1 MKYSPTGAMMTSLEL
16 VSPDLAALTDAV
28 SGSKTPLP
36 LLKAALADFRA
47 HQHTDFANGTS
58 VTQLITARAAFID
71 HILSLCWQ
79 RFSWD
84 ENLSSLRKSRISLV
98 AVGGYGRRELL
109 PNSDIDLLILIER
122 ANAQHH
128 SSNIQSFLALLWDIG
143 LEVGHSVRSVKESLH
158 QAAHDVTIMTALLDA
173 RAICGAPYLLQQLRL
188 KLRSKTGWKTKS
200 FFQAKYAEQQDR
212 HAKSNHTEYSLEP
225 NLKTAPGGLRD
236 IQTILWIAQF
246 HHQTSALNALVDE
259 KFLELEEAN
268 KILDAREFLWK
279 IRFVLH
285 DLLERDE
292 NRLFFDNQKKVAFAL
307 GYRDDAQL
315 AVEQFMQDYY
325 RFAKSVSTINEII
338 LQDFDEQVVQGGR
351 RAKPIKINER
361 FQTNNHYLEVTQP
374 DIFERNPEA
383 LLEMFVILGETPEL
397 KGIRA
402 STIRPAQPSAARID
416 DAFRQS
422 ELATTLFLNLLRVE
436 HHLFSQLRRMNRYG
450 ILGAYLPEFERVV
463 GQMQFDLFHIYT
475 VDAHTLQV
483 VRNMRRF
490 RYKNQQQ
497 EFPIAAHIHHR
508 LPKIEL
514 LYIAGF
520 FHDLAKGKGG
530 DHSELGIEIASAFCA
545 RHQLGTWDTNLVC
558 WLVKN
563 HLLMSTTAQRKDIFD
578 PDVVRDFAEQMG
590 DQVRLDYL
598 YALTVADIN
607 ATNPTLWNSWRDAL
621 MSQLYLETKRVLRL
635 GVDNMIDREDYLAQ
649 VQLRASAKLTAK
661 GIALER
667 VRSLWEGLDD
677 DYFLRESE
685 LNIINHTESLDAYDP
700 ATGPLILIEDSQ
712 SRLTTDSGVTHIF
725 IHLPSDQPLFFAIVS
740 AFDQLGMNIV
750 DARIPGN
757 TKGRTDYTFDVL
769 ETQPLSQQSRE
780 NRLNRVRQTINQA
793 IKAGDDFKVS
803 ARRTPRILKEFNA
816 RTQISIDSRANETF
830 TLLEVVAADR
840 PGLLAKLA
848 RVFQSHHIQIQAA
861 KITTLG
867 ERVEDV
873 FHIVNKN
880 GLPMNDPDAEA
891 QLSKA
896 IQAELDQ
903 HIQRF
908 SA

>member
-246 HHQTSALNALVDE
+246 HHQTNALNALVDE

-374 DIFERNPEA
+374 DIFKRNPEA

-402 STIRPAQPSAARID
+402 STIRQAQTSAARID

-830 TLLEVVAADR
+830 TQLEVVAADR

-873 FHIVNKN
+873 FHIVNQN

>member
-1 MKYSPTGAMMTSLEL
+1 MTSLEL

-374 DIFERNPEA
+374 HIFERNPEA

-402 STIRPAQPSAARID
+402 STIRQAQTSAARID

-793 IKAGDDFKVS
+793 ITAGDDFKVS

-880 GLPMNDPDAEA
+880 GLPMNDPDTEA

>member
-200 FFQAKYAEQQDR
+200 FFQAKYVEQQDR

-402 STIRPAQPSAARID
+402 STIRQAQTSAARID

-830 TLLEVVAADR
+830 TVLEVVAADR

>member
-28 SGSKTPLP
+28 SGSKTPIP

-374 DIFERNPEA
+374 DIFKRNPEA

-402 STIRPAQPSAARID
+402 STIRQAQTSAARID

-685 LNIINHTESLDAYDP
+685 LNIINHTESLDVYDP

-830 TLLEVVAADR
+830 TVLEVVAADR

>member
-28 SGSKTPLP
+28 SGSKTPIP

-374 DIFERNPEA
+374 DIFKRNPEA

-402 STIRPAQPSAARID
+402 STIRQAQTSAARID

>member
-1 MKYSPTGAMMTSLEL
+1 MTSLES
-16 VSPDLAALTDAV
+16 VSPNLAALSQTV
-28 SGSKTPLP
+28 SESKTPLP

-47 HQHTDFANGTS
+47 HQHTAFDNGTS
-58 VTQLITARAAFID
+58 VAELITARAAFID
-71 HILSLCWQ
+71 HILALCWQ
-79 RFSWD
+79 RFNWD

-98 AVGGYGRRELL
+98 AVGGYGRGELL

-128 SSNIQSFLALLWDIG
+128 SSNIQSFLALLWDVG

-158 QAAHDVTIMTALLDA
+158 QATHDVTVMTALLDA
-173 RAICGAPYLLQQLRL
+173 RAICGTPYLLQQLCL

-225 NLKTAPGGLRD
+225 ILKTAPGGLRD

-246 HHQTSALNALVDE
+246 HYQTSALSALVDE
-259 KFLELEEAN
+259 KFLEVEEAD
-268 KILDAREFLWK
+268 KILDARAFLWRV
-279 IRFVLH
+279 RFVLH
-285 DLLERDE
+285 DLLGRDE
-292 NRLFFDNQKKVAFAL
+292 NRLFFDNQRKVALAL

-338 LQDFDEQVVQGGR
+338 LQDFDEQIVQGGR
-351 RAKPIKINER
+351 RTKPVRINER
-361 FQTNNHYLEVTQP
+361 FQANNHYLEVTQA

-383 LLEMFVILGETPEL
+383 LLEMFVVLGETPEL

-402 STIRPAQPSAARID
+402 STIRQAQTSAGRID

-422 ELATTLFLNLLRVE
+422 ELATSLFLKLLRVE

-598 YALTVADIN
+598 YALTVAGIN
-607 ATNPTLWNSWRDAL
+607 ATNPTLWNSWRDSL

-661 GIALER
+661 GIEIDR
-667 VRSLWEGLDD
+667 VRTLWAGLDD

-685 LNIINHTESLDAYDP
+685 LNIINHTESLNAYDP

-769 ETQPLSQQSRE
+769 ETQPLSQQSRD
-780 NRLNRVRQTINQA
+780 NRLNSVRQTINQA
-793 IKAGDDFKVS
+793 INAGDDFKVS

-816 RTQISIDSRANETF
+816 RTQISIDSRANESF

-848 RVFQSHHIQIQAA
+848 RVFQTHHIQIQAA

-873 FHIVNKN
+873 FHIVNQN

-891 QLSKA
+891 QLSA
-896 IQAELDQ
+896 SIQTELDQ
-903 HIQRF
+903 HI
-908 SA
+908 

>member
-1 MKYSPTGAMMTSLEL
+1 MTSLES
-16 VSPDLAALTDAV
+16 VSPNLAALSQTV
-28 SGSKTPLP
+28 SESKTPLP

-47 HQHTDFANGTS
+47 HQHTAFENGAS
-58 VTQLITARAAFID
+58 VAELITARAAFID
-71 HILSLCWQ
+71 HILALCWQ
-79 RFSWD
+79 RFNWD

-98 AVGGYGRRELL
+98 AVGGYGRGELL

-128 SSNIQSFLALLWDIG
+128 SSNIQSFLALLWDVG

-158 QAAHDVTIMTALLDA
+158 QATHDVTVMTALLDA
-173 RAICGAPYLLQQLRL
+173 RAICGTPYLLQQLCL

-246 HHQTSALNALVDE
+246 HYQTSALSALVDE
-259 KFLELEEAN
+259 KFLEVEEAD
-268 KILDAREFLWK
+268 KILDARAFLWRV
-279 IRFVLH
+279 RFVLH
-285 DLLERDE
+285 DLLGRDE
-292 NRLFFDNQKKVAFAL
+292 NRLFFDNQRKVALAL

-338 LQDFDEQVVQGGR
+338 LQDFDEQIVQGGR
-351 RAKPIKINER
+351 RTKPVRINER
-361 FQTNNHYLEVTQP
+361 FQVNNHYLEVTQT

-383 LLEMFVILGETPEL
+383 LLEMFVVLGETPEL

-402 STIRPAQPSAARID
+402 STIRPAQTSAGRID

-422 ELATTLFLNLLRVE
+422 ELATSLFLKLLRVE

-607 ATNPTLWNSWRDAL
+607 ATNPTLWNSWRDSL

-661 GIALER
+661 GIEIDR
-667 VRSLWEGLDD
+667 VRTLWAGLDD

-685 LNIINHTESLDAYDP
+685 LNIINHTESLNAYDP

-769 ETQPLSQQSRE
+769 ETQPLSQQSRD
-780 NRLNRVRQTINQA
+780 NRLNSVRQTINQA
-793 IKAGDDFKVS
+793 INAGDDFKVS

-816 RTQISIDSRANETF
+816 RTQISIDSRANESF

-848 RVFQSHHIQIQAA
+848 RVFQTHHIQIQAA

-873 FHIVNKN
+873 FHIVNQN

-891 QLSKA
+891 QLSA
-896 IQAELDQ
+896 SIQTELDQ
-903 HIQRF
+903 HI
-908 SA
+908 

>member
-1 MKYSPTGAMMTSLEL
+1 MTSLES
-16 VSPDLAALTDAV
+16 VSPNLAALSQTV
-28 SGSKTPLP
+28 SESKTPLP

-47 HQHTDFANGTS
+47 HQHTAFDNGTS
-58 VTQLITARAAFID
+58 VAELITARAAFID
-71 HILSLCWQ
+71 HILALCWQ
-79 RFSWD
+79 RFNWD

-98 AVGGYGRRELL
+98 AVGGYGRGELL

-158 QAAHDVTIMTALLDA
+158 QATHDVTVMTALLDA
-173 RAICGAPYLLQQLRL
+173 RAICGTPYLLQQLCL

-246 HHQTSALNALVDE
+246 HYQTSALSALVDE
-259 KFLELEEAN
+259 KFLEVEEAD
-268 KILDAREFLWK
+268 KILDARAFLWRV
-279 IRFVLH
+279 RFVLH
-285 DLLERDE
+285 DLLGRDE
-292 NRLFFDNQKKVAFAL
+292 NRLFFDNQRKVALAL

-338 LQDFDEQVVQGGR
+338 LQDFDEQIVQGGR
-351 RAKPIKINER
+351 RTKPVRINER
-361 FQTNNHYLEVTQP
+361 FQANNHYLEVTQA

-383 LLEMFVILGETPEL
+383 LLEMFVVLGETPEL

-402 STIRPAQPSAARID
+402 STIRQAQTSAGRID

-422 ELATTLFLNLLRVE
+422 ELATSLFLKLLRVE

-607 ATNPTLWNSWRDAL
+607 ATNPTLWNSWRDSL

-661 GIALER
+661 GIEIDR
-667 VRSLWEGLDD
+667 VRTLWAGLDD

-685 LNIINHTESLDAYDP
+685 LNIINHTESLNAYDP

-740 AFDQLGMNIV
+740 AFDHLGMNIV

-769 ETQPLSQQSRE
+769 ETQPLSQQSRD
-780 NRLNRVRQTINQA
+780 NRLNSVRQTINQA
-793 IKAGDDFKVS
+793 INAGDDFKVS

-816 RTQISIDSRANETF
+816 RTQISIDSRANESF

-848 RVFQSHHIQIQAA
+848 RVFQTHHIQIQAA

-873 FHIVNKN
+873 FHIVNQN

-891 QLSKA
+891 QLSA
-896 IQAELDQ
+896 SIQTELDQ
-903 HIQRF
+903 HI
-908 SA
+908 

>member
-1 MKYSPTGAMMTSLEL
+1 MISPESD
-16 VSPDLAALTDAV
+16 SPDLAALTQAV
-28 SGSKTPLP
+28 AGSKTPLP
-36 LLKAALADFRA
+36 ILKTALADFRA
-47 HQHTDFANGTS
+47 HQHTDFVNGVCIS
-58 VTQLITARAAFID
+58 QLIKARSAFID
-71 HILSLCWQ
+71 HILNLCWQ

-98 AVGGYGRRELL
+98 AVGGYGRKELL

-158 QAAHDVTIMTALLDA
+158 QAKHDVTVMTALLDA
-173 RAICGAPYLLQQLRL
+173 RAVCGAPYLLQKLRS
-188 KLRSKTGWKTKS
+188 KLRSKTGWKTKT
-200 FFQAKYAEQQDR
+200 FFQAKYAEQQER

-246 HHQTSALNALVDE
+246 HHQTSALDALVDA
-259 KFLELEEAN
+259 KYLEQEEAD
-268 KILDAREFLWK
+268 KILDARTFLWK
-279 IRFVLH
+279 VRFVLH
-285 DLLERDE
+285 DLLGRDE
-292 NRLFFDNQKKVAFAL
+292 NRLFFDNQKKVAQAL

-325 RFAKSVSTINEII
+325 RFVKSISTINEII
-338 LQDFDEQVVQGGR
+338 LQDFDEQVVQDGR
-351 RAKPIKINER
+351 RTKPIQINAR
-361 FQTNNHYLEVTQP
+361 FQTNKHYLEVTQP

-402 STIRPAQPSAARID
+402 STIRQAKTSASQID
-416 DAFRQS
+416 DTFRQS
-422 ELATTLFLNLLRVE
+422 EIATTLFLKLLRVE

-649 VQLRASAKLTAK
+649 VQLRATAKLTAK
-661 GIALER
+661 GMDPAR
-667 VRSLWEGLDD
+667 VRTLWAGLDD

-685 LNIINHTESLDAYDP
+685 LNIIHHTESLDAYDP

-769 ETQPLSQQSRE
+769 ETQPLSQHGRD
-780 NRLNRVRQTINQA
+780 NRLNSIRQTINAA
-793 IKAGDDFKVS
+793 INAGDDFRVPV
-803 ARRTPRILKEFNA
+803 RRTPRILKEFNA

-830 TLLEVVAADR
+830 TVLEVVAADR

-848 RVFQSHHIQIQAA
+848 RVFQAHHIQIQAA

-873 FHIVNKN
+873 FHIVNRD
-880 GLPMNDPDAEA
+880 GLPLNDPDAEA
-891 QLSKA
+891 RLSQS

-903 HIQRF
+903 HIERF

>member
-402 STIRPAQPSAARID
+402 STIRQAQTSAARID

-830 TLLEVVAADR
+830 TQLEVVAADR

>member
-98 AVGGYGRRELL
+98 AVGGYGRCELL

-158 QAAHDVTIMTALLDA
+158 QATHDVTIMTALLDA

-246 HHQTSALNALVDE
+246 HHQTRALNALVDE

-402 STIRPAQPSAARID
+402 STIRQAQTSAARID

-497 EFPIAAHIHHR
+497 EFPIAAHINHR

-520 FHDLAKGKGG
+520 FNDLAKGKGG

-598 YALTVADIN
+598 YAMTVADIN

-793 IKAGDDFKVS
+793 ITAGDDFKVS

>member
-28 SGSKTPLP
+28 SGSKTPIP

-374 DIFERNPEA
+374 DIFKRNPEA

-402 STIRPAQPSAARID
+402 STIRQAQTSAARID

-830 TLLEVVAADR
+830 TVLEVVAADR

>member
-402 STIRPAQPSAARID
+402 STIRQAQTSAAQID

-563 HLLMSTTAQRKDIFD
+563 HLLMSTTAQRKDILD

-793 IKAGDDFKVS
+793 ITAGDDFKVS

>member
-402 STIRPAQPSAARID
+402 STIRQAQTSAARID

-450 ILGAYLPEFERVV
+450 ILGAYLP
-463 GQMQFDLFHIYT
+463 
-475 VDAHTLQV
+475 
-483 VRNMRRF
+483 
-490 RYKNQQQ
+490 
-497 EFPIAAHIHHR
+497 
-508 LPKIEL
+508 
-514 LYIAGF
+514 
-520 FHDLAKGKGG
+520 
-530 DHSELGIEIASAFCA
+530 
-545 RHQLGTWDTNLVC
+545 
-558 WLVKN
+558 
-563 HLLMSTTAQRKDIFD
+563 
-578 PDVVRDFAEQMG
+578 
-590 DQVRLDYL
+590 
-598 YALTVADIN
+598 
-607 ATNPTLWNSWRDAL
+607 
-621 MSQLYLETKRVLRL
+621 
-635 GVDNMIDREDYLAQ
+635 
-649 VQLRASAKLTAK
+649 
-661 GIALER
+661 
-667 VRSLWEGLDD
+667 
-677 DYFLRESE
+677 
-685 LNIINHTESLDAYDP
+685 
-700 ATGPLILIEDSQ
+700 
-712 SRLTTDSGVTHIF
+712 
-725 IHLPSDQPLFFAIVS
+725 
-740 AFDQLGMNIV
+740 
-750 DARIPGN
+750 
-757 TKGRTDYTFDVL
+757 
-769 ETQPLSQQSRE
+769 
-780 NRLNRVRQTINQA
+780 
-793 IKAGDDFKVS
+793 
-803 ARRTPRILKEFNA
+803 
-816 RTQISIDSRANETF
+816 
-830 TLLEVVAADR
+830 
-840 PGLLAKLA
+840 
-848 RVFQSHHIQIQAA
+848 
-861 KITTLG
+861 
-867 ERVEDV
+867 
-873 FHIVNKN
+873 
-880 GLPMNDPDAEA
+880 
-891 QLSKA
+891 
-896 IQAELDQ
+896 
-903 HIQRF
+903 
-908 SA
+908 

>member
-1 MKYSPTGAMMTSLEL
+1 MTSLES
-16 VSPDLAALTDAV
+16 VSPNLAALSQTV
-28 SGSKTPLP
+28 SESKTPLP

-47 HQHTDFANGTS
+47 HQHTAFDNGTS
-58 VTQLITARAAFID
+58 VAELITARAAFID
-71 HILSLCWQ
+71 HILALCWQ
-79 RFSWD
+79 RFNWD

-98 AVGGYGRRELL
+98 AVGGYGRGELL

-128 SSNIQSFLALLWDIG
+128 SSNIQSFLALLWDVG

-158 QAAHDVTIMTALLDA
+158 QATHDVTVMTALLDA
-173 RAICGAPYLLQQLRL
+173 RAICGTPYLLQQLCL

-246 HHQTSALNALVDE
+246 HYQTSALSALVDE
-259 KFLELEEAN
+259 KFLEVEEAD
-268 KILDAREFLWK
+268 KILDARAFLWRV
-279 IRFVLH
+279 RFVLH
-285 DLLERDE
+285 DLLGRDE
-292 NRLFFDNQKKVAFAL
+292 NRLFFDNQRKVALAL

-338 LQDFDEQVVQGGR
+338 LQDFDEQIVQGGR
-351 RAKPIKINER
+351 RTKPVRINER
-361 FQTNNHYLEVTQP
+361 FQANNHYLEVTQA

-383 LLEMFVILGETPEL
+383 LLEMFVVLGETPEL

-402 STIRPAQPSAARID
+402 STIRQAQTSAGRID

-422 ELATTLFLNLLRVE
+422 ELATSLFLKLLRVE

-607 ATNPTLWNSWRDAL
+607 ATNPTLWNSWRDSL

-661 GIALER
+661 GIEIDR
-667 VRSLWEGLDD
+667 VRTLWAGLDD

-685 LNIINHTESLDAYDP
+685 LNIINHTESLNAYDP

-769 ETQPLSQQSRE
+769 ETQPLSQQSRD
-780 NRLNRVRQTINQA
+780 NRLNSVRQTINQA
-793 IKAGDDFKVS
+793 INAGDDFKVS

-816 RTQISIDSRANETF
+816 RTQISIDSRANESF

-848 RVFQSHHIQIQAA
+848 RVFQTHHIQIQAA

-873 FHIVNKN
+873 FHIVNQN

-891 QLSKA
+891 QLSA
-896 IQAELDQ
+896 SIQTELDQ
-903 HIQRF
+903 HI
-908 SA
+908 

>member
-1 MKYSPTGAMMTSLEL
+1 MTSLES
-16 VSPDLAALTDAV
+16 VSPNLAALSQTV
-28 SGSKTPLP
+28 SESKTPLP

-47 HQHTDFANGTS
+47 HQHTAFDNGTS
-58 VTQLITARAAFID
+58 VAELITARAAFID
-71 HILSLCWQ
+71 HILALCWQ
-79 RFSWD
+79 RFNWD

-98 AVGGYGRRELL
+98 AVGGYGRGELL

-158 QAAHDVTIMTALLDA
+158 QATHDATVMTALLDA
-173 RAICGAPYLLQQLRL
+173 RAICGTPYLLQQLCL

-246 HHQTSALNALVDE
+246 HYQTSALSALVDE
-259 KFLELEEAN
+259 KFLEVEEAD
-268 KILDAREFLWK
+268 KILDARAFLWRV
-279 IRFVLH
+279 RFVLH
-285 DLLERDE
+285 DLLGRDE
-292 NRLFFDNQKKVAFAL
+292 NRLFFDNQRKVALAL

-338 LQDFDEQVVQGGR
+338 LQDFDEQIVQGGR
-351 RAKPIKINER
+351 RTKPVRINER
-361 FQTNNHYLEVTQP
+361 FQANNHYLEVTQA

-383 LLEMFVILGETPEL
+383 LLEMFVVLGETPEL

-402 STIRPAQPSAARID
+402 STIRQAQTSAGRID

-422 ELATTLFLNLLRVE
+422 ELATSLFLKLLRVE

-607 ATNPTLWNSWRDAL
+607 ATNPTLWNSWRDSL

-661 GIALER
+661 GIEIDR
-667 VRSLWEGLDD
+667 VRTLWAGLDD

-685 LNIINHTESLDAYDP
+685 LNIINHTESLNAYDP

-769 ETQPLSQQSRE
+769 ETQPLSQQSRD
-780 NRLNRVRQTINQA
+780 NRLNSVRQTINQA
-793 IKAGDDFKVS
+793 INAGDDFKVS

-816 RTQISIDSRANETF
+816 RTQISIDSRANESF

-848 RVFQSHHIQIQAA
+848 RVFQTHHIQIQAA

-873 FHIVNKN
+873 FHIVNQN

-891 QLSKA
+891 QLSA
-896 IQAELDQ
+896 SIQTELDQ
-903 HIQRF
+903 HI
-908 SA
+908 

>member
-1 MKYSPTGAMMTSLEL
+1 
-16 VSPDLAALTDAV
+16 
-28 SGSKTPLP
+28 
-36 LLKAALADFRA
+36 
-47 HQHTDFANGTS
+47 
-58 VTQLITARAAFID
+58 
-71 HILSLCWQ
+71 
-79 RFSWD
+79 
-84 ENLSSLRKSRISLV
+84 
-98 AVGGYGRRELL
+98 
-109 PNSDIDLLILIER
+109 
-122 ANAQHH
+122 
-128 SSNIQSFLALLWDIG
+128 
-143 LEVGHSVRSVKESLH
+143 
-158 QAAHDVTIMTALLDA
+158 
-173 RAICGAPYLLQQLRL
+173 
-188 KLRSKTGWKTKS
+188 
-200 FFQAKYAEQQDR
+200 
-212 HAKSNHTEYSLEP
+212 
-225 NLKTAPGGLRD
+225 
-236 IQTILWIAQF
+236 
-246 HHQTSALNALVDE
+246 
-259 KFLELEEAN
+259 
-268 KILDAREFLWK
+268 
-279 IRFVLH
+279 
-285 DLLERDE
+285 
-292 NRLFFDNQKKVAFAL
+292 
-307 GYRDDAQL
+307 
-315 AVEQFMQDYY
+315 
-325 RFAKSVSTINEII
+325 
-338 LQDFDEQVVQGGR
+338 
-351 RAKPIKINER
+351 
-361 FQTNNHYLEVTQP
+361 
-374 DIFERNPEA
+374 
-383 LLEMFVILGETPEL
+383 
-397 KGIRA
+397 
-402 STIRPAQPSAARID
+402 
-416 DAFRQS
+416 
-422 ELATTLFLNLLRVE
+422 
-436 HHLFSQLRRMNRYG
+436 
-450 ILGAYLPEFERVV
+450 
-463 GQMQFDLFHIYT
+463 MQFDLFHIYT

-793 IKAGDDFKVS
+793 ITAGDDFKVS

-891 QLSKA
+891 RLSKA

>member
-1 MKYSPTGAMMTSLEL
+1 MTSLES
-16 VSPDLAALTDAV
+16 VSPNLAALSQTV
-28 SGSKTPLP
+28 FESKTPLP

-47 HQHTDFANGTS
+47 HQHTAFENGAS
-58 VTQLITARAAFID
+58 VTELITARAAFID
-71 HILSLCWQ
+71 HILTLCWQ
-79 RFSWD
+79 RFNWD

-98 AVGGYGRRELL
+98 AVGGYGRGELL

-143 LEVGHSVRSVKESLH
+143 LEVGHSVRSVKETLH
-158 QAAHDVTIMTALLDA
+158 QATHDVTVMTALLDA
-173 RAICGAPYLLQQLRL
+173 RAICGTPYLLQQLCL

-246 HHQTSALNALVDE
+246 HYQTSAFSALVDE
-259 KFLELEEAN
+259 KFLEVEEAD
-268 KILDAREFLWK
+268 KILDARAFLWRV
-279 IRFVLH
+279 RFALH
-285 DLLERDE
+285 DLLGRDE
-292 NRLFFDNQKKVAFAL
+292 NRLFFDNQRKVALAL

-338 LQDFDEQVVQGGR
+338 LQDFDEQIVQGGR
-351 RAKPIKINER
+351 RTKPVRINER
-361 FQTNNHYLEVTQP
+361 FQANNHYLEVTQA

-383 LLEMFVILGETPEL
+383 LLEMFVVLGETPGL

-402 STIRPAQPSAARID
+402 STIRQAQTSAGRID

-422 ELATTLFLNLLRVE
+422 ELATSLFLKLLRVE

-607 ATNPTLWNSWRDAL
+607 ATNPTLWNSWRDSL

-661 GIALER
+661 GIEIDR
-667 VRSLWEGLDD
+667 VRALWAGLDD

-685 LNIINHTESLDAYDP
+685 LNIINHTESLNAYDP
-700 ATGPLILIEDSQ
+700 ATGPLILIEDSP

-769 ETQPLSQQSRE
+769 ETQPLSQQSRD
-780 NRLNRVRQTINQA
+780 NRLSSVRQTINQA
-793 IKAGDDFKVS
+793 INAGDDFKVS

-816 RTQISIDSRANETF
+816 RTQISIDSRANESF

-848 RVFQSHHIQIQAA
+848 RVFQTHHIQIQAA

-873 FHIVNKN
+873 FHIVNQN

-891 QLSKA
+891 QLSA
-896 IQAELDQ
+896 SIQAELDQ
-903 HIQRF
+903 HI
-908 SA
+908 

>member
-1 MKYSPTGAMMTSLEL
+1 MTFLES
-16 VSPDLAALTDAV
+16 VSPDLDALAQSV
-28 SGSKTPLP
+28 SASKTPLP
-36 LLKAALADFRA
+36 LLKSALADFRA
-47 HQHTDFANGTS
+47 HQHTAFESGAS
-58 VTQLITARAAFID
+58 VTQLITARAAFVD
-71 HILSLCWQ
+71 HILRLCWH

-84 ENLSSLRKSRISLV
+84 ENLSSLRKNRISLV
-98 AVGGYGRRELL
+98 AVGGYGRGELL

-122 ANAQHH
+122 ANAQQH

-143 LEVGHSVRSVKESLH
+143 LEVGHSVRSVKETLQ
-158 QAAHDVTIMTALLDA
+158 QAKQDVTVMTALLDT
-173 RAICGAPYLLQQLRL
+173 RGVCGTPYLLQQLRL
-188 KLRSKTGWKTKS
+188 KLRTKTGWKTAS
-200 FFQAKYAEQQDR
+200 FFQAKYDEQQDR

-236 IQTILWIAQF
+236 VQTILWIAQF
-246 HHQTSALNALVDE
+246 HHQTSALNALVDAA
-259 KFLELEEAN
+259 FLEPEEAD
-268 KILDAREFLWK
+268 KLIDARGFLWK
-279 IRFVLH
+279 VRFVLH
-285 DLLERDE
+285 DLLGRDE
-292 NRLFFDNQKKVAFAL
+292 NRLFFDNQRKVAHAL
-307 GYRDDAQL
+307 GYRDGAQL

-338 LQDFDEQVVQGGR
+338 LQDFDEQVVQVGR
-351 RAKPIKINER
+351 RTQPVQINER
-361 FQTNNHYLEVTQP
+361 FQSNNHYLEVTRP
-374 DIFERNPEA
+374 DVFERNPEA

-402 STIRPAQPSAARID
+402 GTIRQAQTSAAQID
-416 DAFRQS
+416 DVFRGS
-422 ELATTLFLNLLRVE
+422 DIATTLFLDLLRVE
-436 HHLFSQLRRMNRYG
+436 HHLFSHLRRMNRYG

-497 EFPIAAHIHHR
+497 QFPIAAHIHHR

-520 FHDLAKGKGG
+520 FHDLAKGQGG

-607 ATNPTLWNSWRDAL
+607 ATNPTLWNSWRDSL

-635 GVDNMIDREDYLAQ
+635 GVDNMIDRDDYLTQ
-649 VQLRASAKLTAK
+649 VQVRAKAKLLAK
-661 GIALER
+661 GITSDRVSAL
-667 VRSLWEGLDD
+667 WAGLDD

-685 LNIINHTESLDAYDP
+685 LNIITHTESLNVYDP
-700 ATGPLILIEDSQ
+700 ATGPLILIEDNQ

-725 IHLPSDQPLFFAIVS
+725 IHLPSDKPLFFAIVS
-740 AFDQLGMNIV
+740 AFDHLGMNIV

-769 ETQPLSQQSRE
+769 EMQPVGQLGRE
-780 NRLNRVRQTINQA
+780 NRPNIVRQTINQA
-793 IKAGDDFKVS
+793 IEAGDDFKVA
-803 ARRTPRILKEFNA
+803 ARRTPRILKEFNHRA
-816 RTQISIDSRANETF
+816 QISIDTRANETF
-830 TLLEVVAADR
+830 TVLEVVAADR

-848 RVFQSHHIQIQAA
+848 RVFHAHHIQIQAA

-873 FHIVNKN
+873 FHIVTAN
-880 GLPMNDPDAEA
+880 GLPMNDPEA
-891 QLSKA
+891 VDQLSKS
-896 IQAELDQ
+896 IQVELDQ
-903 HIQRF
+903 HIQRV

>member
-374 DIFERNPEA
+374 DIFKRNPEA

-402 STIRPAQPSAARID
+402 STIRQAQTSAARID

>member
-28 SGSKTPLP
+28 SGSKTPIP

-246 HHQTSALNALVDE
+246 HHQTNALNALVDE

-374 DIFERNPEA
+374 DIFKRNPEA

-402 STIRPAQPSAARID
+402 STIRQAQTSAARID

>member
-402 STIRPAQPSAARID
+402 STIRQAQTSAARID

-422 ELATTLFLNLLRVE
+422 ELATTLFLNPLRVE

-793 IKAGDDFKVS
+793 ITAGDDFKVS

>member
-361 FQTNNHYLEVTQP
+361 FQTNNHQP
-374 DIFERNPEA
+374 YYSC
-383 LLEMFVILGETPEL
+383 
-397 KGIRA
+397 KG
-402 STIRPAQPSAARID
+402 
-416 DAFRQS
+416 
-422 ELATTLFLNLLRVE
+422 
-436 HHLFSQLRRMNRYG
+436 
-450 ILGAYLPEFERVV
+450 
-463 GQMQFDLFHIYT
+463 
-475 VDAHTLQV
+475 
-483 VRNMRRF
+483 
-490 RYKNQQQ
+490 
-497 EFPIAAHIHHR
+497 
-508 LPKIEL
+508 
-514 LYIAGF
+514 
-520 FHDLAKGKGG
+520 
-530 DHSELGIEIASAFCA
+530 
-545 RHQLGTWDTNLVC
+545 
-558 WLVKN
+558 
-563 HLLMSTTAQRKDIFD
+563 
-578 PDVVRDFAEQMG
+578 
-590 DQVRLDYL
+590 
-598 YALTVADIN
+598 
-607 ATNPTLWNSWRDAL
+607 
-621 MSQLYLETKRVLRL
+621 
-635 GVDNMIDREDYLAQ
+635 
-649 VQLRASAKLTAK
+649 
-661 GIALER
+661 
-667 VRSLWEGLDD
+667 
-677 DYFLRESE
+677 
-685 LNIINHTESLDAYDP
+685 
-700 ATGPLILIEDSQ
+700 
-712 SRLTTDSGVTHIF
+712 
-725 IHLPSDQPLFFAIVS
+725 
-740 AFDQLGMNIV
+740 
-750 DARIPGN
+750 
-757 TKGRTDYTFDVL
+757 
-769 ETQPLSQQSRE
+769 
-780 NRLNRVRQTINQA
+780 
-793 IKAGDDFKVS
+793 
-803 ARRTPRILKEFNA
+803 
-816 RTQISIDSRANETF
+816 
-830 TLLEVVAADR
+830 
-840 PGLLAKLA
+840 
-848 RVFQSHHIQIQAA
+848 
-861 KITTLG
+861 
-867 ERVEDV
+867 
-873 FHIVNKN
+873 
-880 GLPMNDPDAEA
+880 
-891 QLSKA
+891 
-896 IQAELDQ
+896 
-903 HIQRF
+903 
-908 SA
+908 

>member
-1 MKYSPTGAMMTSLEL
+1 MTSLES
-16 VSPDLAALTDAV
+16 VSPNLAALSQTV
-28 SGSKTPLP
+28 SESKTPLP

-47 HQHTDFANGTS
+47 HQHTAFDNGAS
-58 VTQLITARAAFID
+58 VADLITARAAFID
-71 HILSLCWQ
+71 HILALCWQ
-79 RFSWD
+79 RFNWD

-98 AVGGYGRRELL
+98 AVGGYGRGELL

-158 QAAHDVTIMTALLDA
+158 QATHDATVMTALLDA
-173 RAICGAPYLLQQLRL
+173 RAICGTPYLLQQLCL

-246 HHQTSALNALVDE
+246 HYQTSALSALVDE
-259 KFLELEEAN
+259 KFLEVEEAD
-268 KILDAREFLWK
+268 KILDARAFLWRV
-279 IRFVLH
+279 RFVLH
-285 DLLERDE
+285 DLLGRDE
-292 NRLFFDNQKKVAFAL
+292 NRLFFDNQRKVALAL

-338 LQDFDEQVVQGGR
+338 LQDFDEQIVQGGR
-351 RAKPIKINER
+351 RTKPVRINER
-361 FQTNNHYLEVTQP
+361 FQANNHYLEVTQA

-383 LLEMFVILGETPEL
+383 LLEMFVVLGETPEL

-402 STIRPAQPSAARID
+402 STIRQAQTSAGRID

-422 ELATTLFLNLLRVE
+422 ELATSLFLKLLRVE

-607 ATNPTLWNSWRDAL
+607 ATNPTLWNSWRDSL

-661 GIALER
+661 GIEIDR
-667 VRSLWEGLDD
+667 VRTLWAGLDD

-685 LNIINHTESLDAYDP
+685 LNIINHTESLNAYDP

-769 ETQPLSQQSRE
+769 ETQPLSQQSRD
-780 NRLNRVRQTINQA
+780 NRLNSVRQTINQA
-793 IKAGDDFKVS
+793 INAGDDFKVS

-816 RTQISIDSRANETF
+816 RTQISIDSRANESF

-848 RVFQSHHIQIQAA
+848 RVFQTHHIQIQAA

-873 FHIVNKN
+873 FHIVNQN

-891 QLSKA
+891 QLSA
-896 IQAELDQ
+896 SIQTELDQ
-903 HIQRF
+903 HI
-908 SA
+908 

>member
-1 MKYSPTGAMMTSLEL
+1 MTSLES
-16 VSPDLAALTDAV
+16 VSPNLAALSQTV
-28 SGSKTPLP
+28 SESKTPLP

-47 HQHTDFANGTS
+47 HQHTAFDNGTS
-58 VTQLITARAAFID
+58 VAELITARAAFID
-71 HILSLCWQ
+71 HILALCWQ
-79 RFSWD
+79 RFNWD

-98 AVGGYGRRELL
+98 AVGGYGRGELL

-158 QAAHDVTIMTALLDA
+158 QATHDVTVMTALLDA
-173 RAICGAPYLLQQLRL
+173 RAICGTPYLLQQLCL

-246 HHQTSALNALVDE
+246 HYQTSALSALVDE
-259 KFLELEEAN
+259 KFLEVEEAD
-268 KILDAREFLWK
+268 KILDARAFLWRV
-279 IRFVLH
+279 RFVLH
-285 DLLERDE
+285 DLLGRDE
-292 NRLFFDNQKKVAFAL
+292 NRLFFDNQRKVALAL

-338 LQDFDEQVVQGGR
+338 LQDFDEQIVQGGR
-351 RAKPIKINER
+351 RTKPVRINER
-361 FQTNNHYLEVTQP
+361 FQANNHYLEVTQA

-383 LLEMFVILGETPEL
+383 LLEMFVVLGETPEL

-402 STIRPAQPSAARID
+402 STIRQAQTSAGRID
-416 DAFRQS
+416 DEFRQS
-422 ELATTLFLNLLRVE
+422 ELATSLFLKLLRVE

-607 ATNPTLWNSWRDAL
+607 ATNPTLWNSWRDSL

-661 GIALER
+661 GIEIDR
-667 VRSLWEGLDD
+667 VRTLWAGLDD

-685 LNIINHTESLDAYDP
+685 LNIINHTESLNAYDP

-769 ETQPLSQQSRE
+769 ETQPLSQQSRD
-780 NRLNRVRQTINQA
+780 NRLNSVRQTINQA
-793 IKAGDDFKVS
+793 INAGDDFKVS

-816 RTQISIDSRANETF
+816 RTQISIDSRANESF

-848 RVFQSHHIQIQAA
+848 RVFQTHHIQIQAA

-873 FHIVNKN
+873 FHIVNQN

-891 QLSKA
+891 QLSA
-896 IQAELDQ
+896 SIQTELDQ
-903 HIQRF
+903 HI
-908 SA
+908 

>member
-1 MKYSPTGAMMTSLEL
+1 MTSLES
-16 VSPDLAALTDAV
+16 VSPNLAALSQTV
-28 SGSKTPLP
+28 SESKTPLP

-47 HQHTDFANGTS
+47 HQHTAFDNGTS
-58 VTQLITARAAFID
+58 VAELITARAAFID
-71 HILSLCWQ
+71 HILALCWQ
-79 RFSWD
+79 RFNWD

-98 AVGGYGRRELL
+98 AVGGYGRGELL

-128 SSNIQSFLALLWDIG
+128 SSNIQSFLALLWDVG

-158 QAAHDVTIMTALLDA
+158 QATHDVTVMTALLDA
-173 RAICGAPYLLQQLRL
+173 RAICCTPYLLQQLCL

-246 HHQTSALNALVDE
+246 HYQTSALSALVDE
-259 KFLELEEAN
+259 KFLEVEEAD
-268 KILDAREFLWK
+268 KILDARAFLWRV
-279 IRFVLH
+279 RFVLH
-285 DLLERDE
+285 DLLGRDE
-292 NRLFFDNQKKVAFAL
+292 NRLFFDNQRKVALAL

-338 LQDFDEQVVQGGR
+338 LQDFDEQIVQGGR
-351 RAKPIKINER
+351 RTKPVRINER
-361 FQTNNHYLEVTQP
+361 FQANNHYLEVTQA

-383 LLEMFVILGETPEL
+383 LLEMFVVLGETPEL

-402 STIRPAQPSAARID
+402 STIRQAQTSAGRID

-422 ELATTLFLNLLRVE
+422 ELATSLFLKLLRVE

-607 ATNPTLWNSWRDAL
+607 ATNPTLWNSWRDSL

-661 GIALER
+661 GIEIDR
-667 VRSLWEGLDD
+667 VRTLWAGLDD

-685 LNIINHTESLDAYDP
+685 LNIINHTESLNAYDP

-769 ETQPLSQQSRE
+769 ETQPLSQQSRD
-780 NRLNRVRQTINQA
+780 NRLNSVRQTINQA
-793 IKAGDDFKVS
+793 INAGDDFKVS

-816 RTQISIDSRANETF
+816 RTQISIDSRANESF

-848 RVFQSHHIQIQAA
+848 RVFQTHHIQIQAA

-873 FHIVNKN
+873 FHIVNQN

-891 QLSKA
+891 QLSA
-896 IQAELDQ
+896 SIQTELDQ
-903 HIQRF
+903 HI
-908 SA
+908 

>member
-259 KFLELEEAN
+259 KFLELEEAH

-374 DIFERNPEA
+374 DIFKRNPEA

-402 STIRPAQPSAARID
+402 STIRQAQTSAARID

-830 TLLEVVAADR
+830 TVLEVVAADR

-880 GLPMNDPDAEA
+880 GLPMNDPDTEA

-908 SA
+908 ST

>member
-1 MKYSPTGAMMTSLEL
+1 MTSLES
-16 VSPDLAALTDAV
+16 VSPDLAALAHTV
-28 SGSKTPLP
+28 SESKNPLP
-36 LLKAALADFRA
+36 ILKAALADFRA
-47 HQHTDFANGTS
+47 HQHTDFDNGVS
-58 VTQLITARAAFID
+58 VTQLIKARAAFID
-71 HILSLCWQ
+71 HILSLCWL

-98 AVGGYGRRELL
+98 AVGGYGRGELL

-128 SSNIQSFLALLWDIG
+128 SSNIQSFVALLWDIG

-158 QAAHDVTIMTALLDA
+158 QAKYDVTIMTALLDA
-173 RAICGAPYLLQQLRL
+173 RAVCGAPYLLQQLGL

-246 HHQTSALNALVDE
+246 HHQTSVLDALVDAT
-259 KFLELEEAN
+259 FLELEEAD
-268 KILDAREFLWK
+268 KIINARAFLWK
-279 IRFVLH
+279 VRFVLH
-285 DLLERDE
+285 DFLGRDE
-292 NRLFFDNQKKVAFAL
+292 NRLFFDNQRKVAHAL
-307 GYRDDAQL
+307 GYRDGAQL

-325 RFAKSVSTINEII
+325 RFAKSISTINEII

-351 RAKPIKINER
+351 RTKPVQINER
-361 FQTNNHYLEVTQP
+361 FQANNHYLEVTHP
-374 DIFERNPEA
+374 DIFERHPEA
-383 LLEMFVILGETPEL
+383 LLEMFVVLGETPDL

-402 STIRPAQPSAARID
+402 STIRQAQTSAAQID

-422 ELATTLFLNLLRVE
+422 DIATTLFLNLLRVE

-530 DHSELGIEIASAFCA
+530 DHSELGIEIAGAFCA

-607 ATNPTLWNSWRDAL
+607 ATNPTLWNSWRDSL

-635 GVDNMIDREDYLAQ
+635 GVDNMIDREDYLTQ
-649 VQLRASAKLTAK
+649 VQQRAGAKLSAK
-661 GIALER
+661 GIAIDR
-667 VRSLWEGLDD
+667 VRALWAGLDD

-685 LNIINHTESLDAYDP
+685 LNIITHTESLDAYDP
-700 ATGPLILIEDSQ
+700 ETGPLILIEDGQ

-725 IHLPSDQPLFFAIVS
+725 IHLPSDRPLFFAIVS
-740 AFDQLGMNIV
+740 AFDQLGMSIV

-769 ETQPLSQQSRE
+769 ETQALSQQSRE
-780 NRLNRVRQTINQA
+780 NRLNSVRQTINQA
-793 IKAGDDFKVS
+793 IKAGNDFKVS
-803 ARRTPRILKEFNA
+803 TRRTPRILKEFNA
-816 RTQISIDSRANETF
+816 RTQISIDSRAHETF
-830 TLLEVVAADR
+830 TVLEVVAADR

-848 RVFQSHHIQIQAA
+848 KVLQAHHIQIQAA

-873 FHIVNKN
+873 FHIVTRD
-880 GLPMNDPDAEA
+880 GLPMNDPDAEDR
-891 QLSKA
+891 LSKS

>member
-374 DIFERNPEA
+374 DIFKRNPEA

-402 STIRPAQPSAARID
+402 STIRQAQTSAARID

-830 TLLEVVAADR
+830 TVLEVVAADR

>member
-1 MKYSPTGAMMTSLEL
+1 MTSLES
-16 VSPDLAALTDAV
+16 VSPNLAALSQTV
-28 SGSKTPLP
+28 SESKTPLP

-47 HQHTDFANGTS
+47 HQHTAFDNGTS
-58 VTQLITARAAFID
+58 VAELITARAAFID
-71 HILSLCWQ
+71 HILALCWQ
-79 RFSWD
+79 RFNWD

-98 AVGGYGRRELL
+98 AVGGYGRGELL

-158 QAAHDVTIMTALLDA
+158 QATHDVTVMTALLDA
-173 RAICGAPYLLQQLRL
+173 RAICGTPYLLQQLCL

-246 HHQTSALNALVDE
+246 HYQTSALSALVDE
-259 KFLELEEAN
+259 KFLEVEEAD
-268 KILDAREFLWK
+268 KILDARAFLWRV
-279 IRFVLH
+279 RFVLH
-285 DLLERDE
+285 DLLGRDE
-292 NRLFFDNQKKVAFAL
+292 NRLFFDNQRKVALAL

-338 LQDFDEQVVQGGR
+338 LQDFDEQIVQGGR
-351 RAKPIKINER
+351 RTKPVRINER
-361 FQTNNHYLEVTQP
+361 FQANNHYLEVTQA

-383 LLEMFVILGETPEL
+383 LLEMFVVLGETPEL

-402 STIRPAQPSAARID
+402 STIRQAQTSAGRID

-422 ELATTLFLNLLRVE
+422 ELATSLFLKLLRVE

-607 ATNPTLWNSWRDAL
+607 ATNPTLWNSWRDSL

-661 GIALER
+661 GIEIDR
-667 VRSLWEGLDD
+667 VRTLWAGLDD

-685 LNIINHTESLDAYDP
+685 LNIINHTESLNAYDP

-769 ETQPLSQQSRE
+769 ETQPLSQQSRD
-780 NRLNRVRQTINQA
+780 NRLNSVRQTINQA
-793 IKAGDDFKVS
+793 INAGDDFKVS

-816 RTQISIDSRANETF
+816 RTQISIDSRANESF

-848 RVFQSHHIQIQAA
+848 RVFQTHHIQIQAA

-873 FHIVNKN
+873 FHIVNQN

-891 QLSKA
+891 QLSA
-896 IQAELDQ
+896 SIQTELDQ
-903 HIQRF
+903 HI
-908 SA
+908 